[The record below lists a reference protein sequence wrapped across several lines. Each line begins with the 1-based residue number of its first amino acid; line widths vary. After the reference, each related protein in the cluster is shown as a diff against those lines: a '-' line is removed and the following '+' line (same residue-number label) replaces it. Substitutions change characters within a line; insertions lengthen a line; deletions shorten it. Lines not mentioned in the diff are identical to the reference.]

1 MNPSNWAVSK
11 LIMRDLCQ
19 MLELPISFFVK
30 THLMLQIWR
39 GISETV
45 IRTLSS
51 MFFSLRFWCRWWTW
65 SWSFRFKRS
74 NSSAGMLISYWCAF
88 HPGCLMSRLH
98 LGELGFGYF
107 PCQLL
112 GWMFLPVF
120 IASGASTLPEFLRK
134 RFGGQR
140 IRVYLALL
148 SLLLY
153 VFTKISV
160 NLYAGALFIKLA
172 LGWDIYLSIFALLL
186 VTAISTVTGGL
197 TAVIYT
203 GKIGSESSL

>member
-1 MNPSNWAVSK
+1 M
-11 LIMRDLCQ
+11 
-19 MLELPISFFVK
+19 
-30 THLMLQIWR
+30 
-39 GISETV
+39 
-45 IRTLSS
+45 
-51 MFFSLRFWCRWWTW
+51 
-65 SWSFRFKRS
+65 
-74 NSSAGMLISYWCAF
+74 
-88 HPGCLMSRLH
+88 
-98 LGELGFGYF
+98 
-107 PCQLL
+107 
-112 GWMFLPVF
+112 F

-203 GKIGSESSL
+203 GRR

>member
-1 MNPSNWAVSK
+1 
-11 LIMRDLCQ
+11 
-19 MLELPISFFVK
+19 
-30 THLMLQIWR
+30 
-39 GISETV
+39 
-45 IRTLSS
+45 
-51 MFFSLRFWCRWWTW
+51 
-65 SWSFRFKRS
+65 
-74 NSSAGMLISYWCAF
+74 
-88 HPGCLMSRLH
+88 
-98 LGELGFGYF
+98 
-107 PCQLL
+107 
-112 GWMFLPVF
+112 MFLPVF

-203 GKIGSESSL
+203 GECIASITVRTWDKCFANGYALVYAR